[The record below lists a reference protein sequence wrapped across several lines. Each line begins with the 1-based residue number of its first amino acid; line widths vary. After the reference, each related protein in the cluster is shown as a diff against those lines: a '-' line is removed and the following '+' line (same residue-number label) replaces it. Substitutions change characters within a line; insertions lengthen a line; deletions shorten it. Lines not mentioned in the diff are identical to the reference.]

1 MLLFNV
7 WVTSIPRDINV
18 FLWGSQSDHKREQSS
33 ADTMIISIFGGFA
46 VVHWTFAP
54 PKLYNKYWLDC
65 FYKGRWPTGKFC
77 GWQSFQSQW
86 EDSEEDVMPTNYKS
100 TSPPP
105 IVLSPPPSGPSRLKT
120 EMRPMGL
127 CVGSMQVSVNIV
139 FSQTHCHKQK
149 NVINQLR
156 HRHRRSCAFHQSRKQ
171 NRENICTQI
180 QLSATQAASCST
192 G

>member
-1 MLLFNV
+1 M
-7 WVTSIPRDINV
+7 R
-18 FLWGSQSDHKREQSS
+18 REQSS

-46 VVHWTFAP
+46 VVHWPFAP
-54 PKLYNKYWLDC
+54 LKLYNKYWRDLFLQGETTNNWQNSVVGNNFKAIERTLRNNKKMWC
-65 FYKGRWPTGKFC
+65 LPT
-77 GWQSFQSQW
+77 
-86 EDSEEDVMPTNYKS
+86 TNRLHR
-100 TSPPP
+100 PP
-105 IVLSPPPSGPSRLKT
+105 LGPSRLKT
-120 EMRPMGL
+120 EMGLMGL

-149 NVINQLR
+149 KVINQLR

-171 NRENICTQI
+171 NRENICTQV